1 MPSRTPLSNITNKLE
16 ESTKRDGRPYGGIS
30 KFKAPETTRNLFAPE
45 DPPSA
50 DTQKYLQDDENGIP

>member
-1 MPSRTPLSNITNKLE
+1 ME